1 MKTQVGPHVL
11 EIQDTGAPRGERN
24 WWTVRLNGYTLY
36 SATNGKKA
44 QELHNDLLNA
54 LQDVQE

>member
-11 EIQDTGAPRGERN
+11 EIQDTGASRGERN

-36 SATNGKKA
+36 CGPKRAKA
-44 QELHNDLLNA
+44 DKLHRELIKA
-54 LQDVQE
+54 LQEVQE